1 MTTII
6 IHIYIRYLIDYGTIQ
21 ANITRILQYLSSS
34 VVPGSARQLYSLSE
48 GEYGSTRPL
57 RCSTAQSLMS
67 DLSRPRGV
75 TPASESA
82 APPLS
87 PTRGGGGTAGGV
99 LPYPPSRT
107 DTTRPSQH
115 TYVCDLAYLPRRPGE
130 VPRLQVE
137 SHRLRPVRVVPR
149 VAHVPPRGVEPRAQ
163 DDEVGVERAQRREE
177 AVLYRPAVGEAAGP
191 REVVRGALGRGGR
204 RGGRGLG
211 RPGRGAV
218 GGRRRL
224 GRAAAVAAGPRRGRL
239 LVARLGAVRLPRPLP
254 RLAGLRGW
262 NRRIRG
268 LRYAPDD
275 LPLPPHRGDRDVDH
289 VVRHVVLRPR
299 PREELVLEGTLLR
312 PVVVVQV
319 DREEQE
325 PLRVLALPHD
335 LLGAVAVVHVEVYD
349 RDPLDAVVAVHRPRV
364 RGADGHVV
372 QEAEAV
378 APVGVVLARDDAPGP
393 RVVARGPY
401 RAEGVAAVPGH
412 DPVDRLADGAGRAE
426 GRLERP
432 VRHGRVGVE
441 GLYRHGVVRRR
452 GAKLGGPLD
461 VAVLVHREDVPER
474 RSADVREPLAG
485 VELVP
490 PEDAVVV
497 VDEDREAPDV
507 LRGRLG
513 RRRAGPDDGRASPVA
528 AAHLVA

>member
-254 RLAGLRGW
+254 RLAGLRGR
-262 NRRIRG
+262 NRRVRG

-275 LPLPPHRGDRDVDH
+275 LPLPPHRRDRDVDH

-335 LLGAVAVVHVEVYD
+335 LLGSVAVVRVDVDDGAPLAPGTVLLVRQRVHGPGGDVVEEAEAAGLGVREEAVYPGVVAGGPD
-349 RDPLDAVVAVHRPRV
+349 DAERVAVAADQDAVDGVLHRPR
-364 RGADGHVV
+364 R
-372 QEAEAV
+372 
-378 APVGVVLARDDAPGP
+378 PP
-393 RVVARGPY
+393 R
-401 RAEGVAAVPGH
+401 
-412 DPVDRLADGAGRAE
+412 
-426 GRLERP
+426 RLERP
-432 VRHGRVGVE
+432 RAERRVRVPVLPRLRLGHDLALDHGRE
-441 GLYRHGVVRRR
+441 GQDRRGLRGLRRGRLASVAPGLVLRRTLRRR
-452 GAKLGGPLD
+452 GLLRAPLPGELQLPLPLE
-461 VAVLVHREDVPER
+461 VL
-474 RSADVREPLAG
+474 A
-485 VELVP
+485 
-490 PEDAVVV
+490 
-497 VDEDREAPDV
+497 
-507 LRGRLG
+507 
-513 RRRAGPDDGRASPVA
+513 
-528 AAHLVA
+528 